1 MRVILLKEVE
11 NLGKKYEIKEV
22 KDGYAR
28 NFLIPKN
35 LVKPATKENIRWLE
49 NQKTIEEKRAEEELK
64 KIQETVT
71 KIDGLELTIPV
82 KVTEE
87 GKVFGSVNV
96 LKIVDKL
103 QEAGFDIKKTQVEFG
118 SSIKELGE
126 WPVKISFPHG
136 LEAEIT
142 VMVVEKK
149 EE

>member
-11 NLGKKYEIKEV
+11 NLGKKYEVKEV

-49 NQKTIEEKRAEEELK
+49 NQKTIEEKKAEEELK

-71 KIDGLELTIPV
+71 RIDGLELTIPV

-103 QEAGFDIKKTQVEFG
+103 QEAGFNIKKTQVELG